1 MQPHKGVW
9 KGIILLV
16 VLQILFSS
24 CNTTGIQPVNTTVA
38 PAATILLTPYI
49 KSNKTPTPPPMVEGT
64 ATLLPSPSPTP
75 LTHTV
80 TTGETFGT
88 IAVKF
93 GITVDALKIANPTV
107 NPNALPVGTVL
118 NIPAN
123 GTISSVL
130 PTPLPITLQAPDCYQ
145 DPANRII
152 CFVVANNPSGN
163 PIEGVSAALR
173 YQAADG
179 SMKET
184 IAYSLLNNIPAGGSV
199 PLYALFPSDKGWDG
213 NMSSEL
219 RSAIP
224 ALADKSM
231 VEITVNATEINAD
244 GTSARVTGRITAGVD
259 NGGEYWVLLVG
270 RDGQG
275 RITAARRFNVSLLD
289 GETSVEFSFQV
300 YSLSGVIETVD
311 VLAETAP

>member
-93 GITVDALKIANPTV
+93 GITVDALIIANPTV

-123 GTISSVL
+123 GTVSSVL

-152 CFVVANNPSGN
+152 CFVVANNPSGS

-199 PLYALFPSDKGWDG
+199 PLYAVFPAYKDWDG
-213 NMSSEL
+213 NMAVEL
-219 RSAIP
+219 KTAIP
-224 ALADKSM
+224 APASDQS
-231 VEITVNATEINAD
+231 VTITVNSTEIGES
-244 GTSARVTGRITAGVD
+244 GTSATVSGIIASQ
-259 NGGEYWVLLVG
+259 GGSEVSYWVLLVSRNSSG
-270 RDGQG
+270 KISG
-275 RITAARRFNVSLLD
+275 ARRFTVAIPSGEVSTKFTFQIFSMR
-289 GETSVEFSFQV
+289 EKIASVE
-300 YSLSGVIETVD
+300 
-311 VLAETAP
+311 VLAEPAP